1 MTNNMIALIH
11 DTVPNI
17 ARQETRNKHKG
28 MKGHTVVKPINIF
41 SYLIN
46 C

>member
-1 MTNNMIALIH
+1 MLGLIH

-17 ARQETRNKHKG
+17 ARQETHNKNNG

-41 SYLIN
+41 HSLIN